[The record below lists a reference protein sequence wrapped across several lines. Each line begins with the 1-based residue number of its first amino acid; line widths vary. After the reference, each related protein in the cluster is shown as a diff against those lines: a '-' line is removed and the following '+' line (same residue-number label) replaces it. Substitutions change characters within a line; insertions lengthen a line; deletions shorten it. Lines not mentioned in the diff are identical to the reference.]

1 MDKITPKFTKPGA
14 SPGGHEP
21 ANDTSS
27 RLSRQWAAV
36 QDAAQA
42 VALMAGLAAE
52 EPSNKVRNFP
62 ALIKDVKGWRLE
74 LAKNQIADISAMMQP
89 GVAALL
95 AVNARGQDATAAALT
110 LWREFYA
117 AREAVLALLPETG
130 AMGPRRSA

>member
-1 MDKITPKFTKPGA
+1 MDETTPKFPRRSGPRPTNDAA
-14 SPGGHEP
+14 S
-21 ANDTSS
+21 A
-27 RLSRQWAAV
+27 LSRQWTAV

-52 EPSNKVRNFP
+52 DPSNKVRNFP
-62 ALIKDVKGWRLE
+62 VLIRDIEGWRRE
-74 LAKNQIADISAMMQP
+74 LAKNHVADMLAMMQP

-110 LWREFYA
+110 LWREYHA

>member
-1 MDKITPKFTKPGA
+1 MDTITPKFTKIGSA
-14 SPGGHEP
+14 DP

-27 RLSRQWAAV
+27 QLSRQWTAL

-42 VALMAGLAAE
+42 VALLAGLAPE
-52 EPSNKVRNFP
+52 EPSSKIRNFP
-62 ALIKDVKGWRLE
+62 ALIKNVKGWRLE

-117 AREAVLALLPETG
+117 AREAVLSLLPETG
-130 AMGPRRSA
+130 SMGPRRSA